1 MTPMLPHL
9 KQACIAFVT
18 VAASVTLLSLSAP
31 ASNAQK
37 HPFAELPGSWSGRGN
52 ITLSSGSRERIH
64 CRASYAVLEGG
75 NDLQLALRCASD
87 SYSFD
92 FRANGRYSNGTI
104 SGSWNETIQRAAGS
118 FSGRVNGNHIS
129 VRAEGPTFAALM
141 DMTTHSHRQ
150 SILIR
155 SPGSKMSEVTIALS
169 RR

>member
-1 MTPMLPHL
+1 MLPHL
-9 KQACIAFVT
+9 KQACIALVT
-18 VAASVTLLSLSAP
+18 VAASVTLLLLPAP
-31 ASNAQK
+31 PAHAQS
-37 HPFAELPGSWSGRGN
+37 HPFAELPGSWAGRGN
-52 ITLSSGSRERIH
+52 ITLSSGSHERIH
-64 CRASYAVLEGG
+64 CRATYAVREGG

-92 FRANGRYSNGTI
+92 FRANGRYGDGTI

-118 FSGRVNGNHIS
+118 FSGSVKGNHIA
-129 VRAEGPTFAALM
+129 VRAEGPTFAALL

-155 SPGSKMSEVTIALS
+155 SPGSPMSEVTIVLS

>member
-1 MTPMLPHL
+1 MLPHF
-9 KQACIAFVT
+9 KQACVAFAT
-18 VAASVTLLSLSAP
+18 VAASATLLSLSAP
-31 ASNAQK
+31 AGLAQK

-52 ITLSSGSRERIH
+52 ITLSSGSHERIH
-64 CRASYAVLEGG
+64 CRATYAVQDGG
-75 NDLQLALRCASD
+75 NDLRLALRCASD

-92 FRANGRYSNGTI
+92 FRATGRYGDGTI

-118 FSGRVNGNHIS
+118 FSGSVKGNHIA
-129 VRAEGPTFAALM
+129 VRAEGPTFAALL

-150 SILIR
+150 SIVIR